1 MLALPARYRR
11 PVTVGTVCAAV
22 SATLGSVLLAVSTV
36 PPKDLAVYRAAGWSL
51 LHGTG
56 LYGAG
61 FPAELPLTYP
71 PFAAWPFVV
80 LVPLPWAVT
89 VWLWTFATLMLLAW
103 VIIRSFGGVLGQA
116 PARRAAVVALLLV
129 AFGVTT
135 PVVDH
140 VGFGQI
146 NVALMA
152 LCLADLLGVRPRRLP
167 AGVLIGL
174 AAAVKLTPAI
184 FIVYLLLTRR
194 WRAAVTATI
203 TAAVATLAAF
213 AVSPADSRT
222 FYFDLLWHLDA
233 RVGLGNNA
241 GIGNQSLQGAVLR
254 LGLPERWVHPTW
266 LVLAVLVGVAGI
278 WASRRAWARRGDLA
292 GAGAAGLVAVLV
304 SPVSWPHY
312 LVWLIPAAG
321 MLLGDGRRTG
331 ARCWAGAIWLLLVAR
346 VHRLGQDL
354 ADLRPAMPLQVVAQL
369 GRDGYV
375 LLCLAVLSGLAM
387 SPPRSGIQTG
397 VRRPPGKPDEALRS
411 KRPGV
416 SNTVGE
422 PGT

>member
-11 PVTVGTVCAAV
+11 PVTVAAACAV
-22 SATLGSVLLAVSTV
+22 LSAALGSVLLAVSTV

-56 LYGAG
+56 LYGPD

-71 PFAAWPFVV
+71 PFAAWPFVL
-80 LVPLPWAVT
+80 LVPPPWAVT

-103 VIIRSFGGVLGQA
+103 VIIRAFGGVLAQK
-116 PARRAAVVALLLV
+116 PARRAALVGVLLV

-140 VGFGQI
+140 VGFGQV

-152 LCLADLLGVRPRRLP
+152 LCLADLLGVRPRWLP

-174 AAAVKLTPAI
+174 ATAVKLTPAI
-184 FIVYLLLTRR
+184 FVVYLVITRR
-194 WRAAVTATI
+194 GRAALVAAV

-222 FYFDLLWHLDA
+222 FFFDLLWHLDS

-254 LGLPERWVHPTW
+254 LGLPEQWVHPVW
-266 LVLAVLVGVAGI
+266 LVAAVVVGAAGM
-278 WASRRAWARRGDLA
+278 WASRRAWVRRGDLA
-292 GAGAAGLVAVLV
+292 GACAAGLVAVLV

-321 MLLGDGRRTG
+321 VLLSDGHRAG
-331 ARCWAGAIWLLLVAR
+331 ARVWAASVWLLLVAR

-354 ADLRPAMPLQVVAQL
+354 ADLRPALSLQVLAQVA
-369 GRDGYV
+369 RDGYV
-375 LLCLAVLSGLAM
+375 LLCLAVLAALARPATAVGQSNLRTGESG
-387 SPPRSGIQTG
+387 QT
-397 VRRPPGKPDEALRS
+397 RIITESSDPADIEHDQ
-411 KRPGV
+411 
-416 SNTVGE
+416 
-422 PGT
+422 

>member
-1 MLALPARYRR
+1 
-11 PVTVGTVCAAV
+11 
-22 SATLGSVLLAVSTV
+22 
-36 PPKDLAVYRAAGWSL
+36 
-51 LHGTG
+51 
-56 LYGAG
+56 
-61 FPAELPLTYP
+61 
-71 PFAAWPFVV
+71 
-80 LVPLPWAVT
+80 
-89 VWLWTFATLMLLAW
+89 
-103 VIIRSFGGVLGQA
+103 
-116 PARRAAVVALLLV
+116 
-129 AFGVTT
+129 
-135 PVVDH
+135 VVDH

-292 GAGAAGLVAVLV
+292 GASAAGLVAVLV

-397 VRRPPGKPDEALRS
+397 VRRSTGESDEALRS

-416 SNTVGE
+416 SNTIGE

>member
-11 PVTVGTVCAAV
+11 PVTVAAVCAV
-22 SATLGSVLLAVSTV
+22 LSATLGSVLLAISTV

-56 LYGAG
+56 LYGPD

-71 PFAAWPFVV
+71 PFAAWPFVL

-89 VWLWTFATLMLLAW
+89 VWLWTFATLMLLGW
-103 VIIRSFGGVLGQA
+103 VIIRGFGGVLRQE
-116 PARRAAVVALLLV
+116 PARRAALVGVLLV

-140 VGFGQI
+140 VGFGQV

-152 LCLADLLGVRPRRLP
+152 LCLADLLGVRPRWLP

-174 AAAVKLTPAI
+174 ATAVKLTPAI
-184 FIVYLLLTRR
+184 FIVYLLITRR
-194 WRAAVTATI
+194 GRAALVAAV

-213 AVSPADSRT
+213 AVSPADSRI
-222 FYFDLLWHLDA
+222 FFVDLLWHLDS

-254 LGLPERWVHPTW
+254 LGLPEQWVHPVW
-266 LVLAVLVGVAGI
+266 LVAAVAVGAAGMWVSRLAR
-278 WASRRAWARRGDLA
+278 SRRGDLA
-292 GAGAAGLVAVLV
+292 GGCAAGLVAVLV

-321 MLLGDGRRTG
+321 VLLSDGRSAG
-331 ARCWAGAIWLLLVAR
+331 ARVWAASVWLLLVAR

-354 ADLRPAMPLQVVAQL
+354 ADLRPALPLHILAQVA
-369 GRDGYV
+369 RDGYV
-375 LLCLAVLSGLAM
+375 LLCLAVLAALAR
-387 SPPRSGIQTG
+387 PAARSGNQTF
-397 VRRPPGKPDEALRS
+397 VRTKVDKPE
-411 KRPGV
+411 
-416 SNTVGE
+416 
-422 PGT
+422 